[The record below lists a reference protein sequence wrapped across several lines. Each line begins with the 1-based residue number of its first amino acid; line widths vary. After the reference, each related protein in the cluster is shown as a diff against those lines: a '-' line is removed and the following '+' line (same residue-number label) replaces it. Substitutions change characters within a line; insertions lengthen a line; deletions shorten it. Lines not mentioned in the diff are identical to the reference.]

1 MLVQRR
7 KGWASINTASG
18 ERQGRI
24 RGGGGA
30 QGARASP
37 LISIVVIFQPL
48 IFIYN

>member
-7 KGWASINTASG
+7 KGWAIINPASG

-24 RGGGGA
+24 QGGA
-30 QGARASP
+30 QGARAP
-37 LISIVVIFQPL
+37 TLISIVVIFQPL